1 MKKDDKEVDKRI
13 KLLIRFILPLSTTT
27 FFFATILFSICP
39 FLKVQKNL
47 ANWFKKKKKCWERK
61 WKGEDAGITYAAHDK
76 RKRLTLTWGKRT
88 WDMNVP
94 NKPNRNHSSII
105 TLLQFISQY
114 IVYSLLGIMAIS
126 SCWVFVGYQSL

>member
-47 ANWFKKKKKCWERK
+47 ANWFKKKKNVGKESEREK
-61 WKGEDAGITYAAHDK
+61 MLGLHMLHTIRERG
-76 RKRLTLTWGKRT
+76 TWGTTTT